1 MKSLSIILSFLF
13 SFILSQEK
21 ILFVGNSFTF
31 YWNLPSLVNEM
42 CNYSGDIVDIYQ
54 STAGGATLKQHWV
67 GDKNLK
73 TMDLLKENK
82 YSLIILQDHSP
93 NPILKTKESLE
104 YFSRFIK
111 IAKKNSSRSI
121 IYGTWTY
128 PSMPIKSSYGKDP
141 IISNLIPLS
150 KEFNV
155 PIAPVGT
162 AFRLFQERYPNI
174 SLFTSDNKHPSPVG
188 TYLAACIF
196 YRMITKKNSKGL
208 PRRFTTEDKN
218 GKKIYINIV
227 EKITAEKC
235 QLLADS
241 IILQQY

>member
-82 YSLIILQDHSP
+82 YSLIILQDHSQ

-111 IAKKNSSRSI
+111 IAKKI
-121 IYGTWTY
+121 H
-128 PSMPIKSSYGKDP
+128 PDP
-141 IISNLIPLS
+141 LFMVHGLIHQCLL
-150 KEFNV
+150 KV
-155 PIAPVGT
+155 LMVKT
-162 AFRLFQERYPNI
+162 
-174 SLFTSDNKHPSPVG
+174 
-188 TYLAACIF
+188 
-196 YRMITKKNSKGL
+196 
-208 PRRFTTEDKN
+208 
-218 GKKIYINIV
+218 
-227 EKITAEKC
+227 
-235 QLLADS
+235 QLLA
-241 IILQQY
+241 ILYHYQRNLMFQLLL